1 MRYILLILAL
11 ITSGLG
17 CALLWDER
25 PLGVMW
31 LQIGAGF
38 LAVGLATCDL
48 VAAIESGASGE
59 RGRRRWQQFRQAA
72 RTQDVDQMVQLL
84 TARGVP
90 EDLARRTAMDAVAD
104 PDRHR
109 M

>member
-1 MRYILLILAL
+1 MRYLLLVLAL

-25 PLGVMW
+25 PLGAMW

-48 VAAIESGASGE
+48 VAAIESRSSAGSSQ
-59 RGRRRWQQFRQAA
+59 RRWEKFREAA
-72 RTQDVDQMVQLL
+72 QTQDVDQMVELL

-90 EDLARRTAMDAVAD
+90 EDLARQTAQGVVAD
-104 PDRHR
+104 LHQRQS
-109 M
+109 